1 MHQAIN
7 NVAKAPM
14 IARYTWLAIMVAAM
28 ICADQWGVAKQQ
40 ITHLLTITIMYGV
53 SVELTKRLMVIRQ
66 FNPQHSWV
74 TMAGFIGDL
83 LAWSAFIYYSGGAA
97 NPLITLFLTV
107 IAVASMVMSTVHIIG
122 LSMLSVGLYTLLWY
136 CYVPLTLNHHD
147 HAVGQKL
154 HLLGMFGVF
163 IFAAIMLTALTVYF
177 KQAMSRSYQA
187 LEQAQQAIHQQ
198 RRLLAISSL
207 AANIAHEMSTP
218 IASMQLLSDD
228 IAQQLEEDDELLD
241 DIKLLQSQID
251 VCRQSLHKLKSHIQ
265 SNALPPAQ
273 SEPLAWVTSSNLPTL
288 LPKVVNDWQFINP
301 HVEVAL
307 NVPPQPI
314 DVPLSEEQLYSIVMN
329 MLNNAM
335 QAQAT
340 MLSISVQLAQNV
352 MIIIEDNGQGI
363 DSSMVQRIQHQIAIE
378 SDHGL
383 GLGLTIAKTVIEYVG
398 GHLELTNKQNSPLQK
413 RLDDSGTCVKIT
425 LPVIDAPASLL

>member
-1 MHQAIN
+1 
-7 NVAKAPM
+7 
-14 IARYTWLAIMVAAM
+14 
-28 ICADQWGVAKQQ
+28 
-40 ITHLLTITIMYGV
+40 
-53 SVELTKRLMVIRQ
+53 
-66 FNPQHSWV
+66 
-74 TMAGFIGDL
+74 
-83 LAWSAFIYYSGGAA
+83 
-97 NPLITLFLTV
+97 
-107 IAVASMVMSTVHIIG
+107 
-122 LSMLSVGLYTLLWY
+122 
-136 CYVPLTLNHHD
+136 
-147 HAVGQKL
+147 
-154 HLLGMFGVF
+154 
-163 IFAAIMLTALTVYF
+163 
-177 KQAMSRSYQA
+177 MSRSYQA

-273 SEPLAWVTSSNLPTL
+273 SEPLAWVTSSNLQTL